1 MVTRGDDARDL
12 VAGLIGRHLS
22 VATAESLTGGAVC
35 ARLVDV
41 PGASATVRGGVVAYA
56 TDVKAGL
63 LGVSR
68 DRLAE
73 TGPVDRQVAEEMA
86 EGVRRVLSADV
97 GLATTGVAGPG
108 PDAGVPAGTV
118 HVAVAYPGG
127 VAHQAL
133 VLDGDRAEVRRQSV
147 RAVIRL
153 ALRSL
158 GLGAAH

>member
-1 MVTRGDDARDL
+1 MEKHGDDVRGL
-12 VAGLIGRHLS
+12 VAGLIERHLS

-41 PGASATVRGGVVAYA
+41 AGASATVRGGVIAYA
-56 TDVKAGL
+56 TDVKADT

-68 DRLAE
+68 DRLAQA
-73 TGPVDRQVAEEMA
+73 GPVDRQVAEEMA
-86 EGVRRVLSADV
+86 EGVRRVLHADV

-108 PDAGVPAGTV
+108 PAQGVPAGTV
-118 HVAVAYPGG
+118 HIAVAYPGG

-133 VLDGDRAEVRRQSV
+133 LLDGDRAQVRRQTV

-153 ALRSL
+153 ALHSL
-158 GLGAAH
+158 AMRPAH